1 MVLPNG
7 LFSGT
12 NNQDDT
18 LKALRNWD
26 LYGPLLLCM
35 TLSIILSFS
44 TDEKQASYV
53 FATVF
58 VIIWCG
64 SAIVTLNAQ
73 LLGGKVSF
81 FQSTCVLGYCVFP
94 LVISAIL
101 CRFLPKSAIWK
112 SIVVGIGFVWSTR
125 ASVVFMSQLVNDDRK
140 VLASYP
146 VFLFYIAI
154 GWIIFA
160 SE

>member
-1 MVLPNG
+1 MFNNNNSNG
-7 LFSGT
+7 
-12 NNQDDT
+12 QDET

-26 LYGPLLLCM
+26 LYGPLILCM

-44 TDEKQASYV
+44 AEKEQASFV
-53 FATVF
+53 FAAVF
-58 VIIWCG
+58 VVIWCG
-64 SAIVTLNAQ
+64 SAVVTLNSQ

-94 LVISAIL
+94 LVVSALL
-101 CRFLPKSAIWK
+101 CRILPKYVVWK
-112 SIVVGIGFVWSTR
+112 TIVIGLGFAWSTK

-146 VFLFYIAI
+146 VFLFYIVI
-154 GWIIFA
+154 SWMIFA